1 MKITVIS
8 YYIDTAQSVVM
19 SKVKGE
25 IAFSDML
32 KHLHTLLQDPQFRP
46 GMNSFYD
53 LTQCTNILGELS
65 DLSAFTKSI
74 SDRNNDLPNSKTALL
89 LPSGNGK
96 LLNLVKGIVMMT
108 SASNIE
114 HRYYLDS
121 QCHLAYQFVGLQYVE
136 NDLHR
141 LNILRRVNEENHKTS
156 QIEQPKKPI
165 SH

>member
-1 MKITVIS
+1 MIS
-8 YYIDTAQSVVM
+8 YYIDAAQSVVM

-65 DLSAFTKSI
+65 DLSAFTKSL
-74 SDRNNDLPNSKTALL
+74 RVNNNDLPNSKTALL
-89 LPSGNGK
+89 LPNGDEK
-96 LLNLVKGIVMMT
+96 LLSLVKGIVMMT
-108 SASNIE
+108 SASKIE
-114 HRYYLDS
+114 HRYFFDT

-136 NDLHR
+136 NDPHR